1 MKMRENKINIAIFVC
16 VSIVFILVT
25 SMVSILE
32 QGWAYAFITK
42 EFLLA
47 IFSGISGSS
56 FVVLFSEIIKYKLNK
71 KNIENALYENL
82 RELYCQLMKQIKYTE
97 MLLHNPKMAVAENVY
112 SANVPAMNSFINAIK
127 LFEYKPF
134 KTNKFANHLK
144 NFQQSEIFSFE
155 KYLTACMSFLQI
167 SILKTKIEKSKQ
179 GILNYAP
186 TSTDEKV
193 GEVLKV
199 MKKEAEKRCKS
210 VEELIGSLDKIC
222 RHRFSWKKDKA
233 VIDELSFTANAK
245 DIYSFFSD
253 E

>member
-1 MKMRENKINIAIFVC
+1 MKENKINIVIFVC
-16 VSIVFILVT
+16 VSIVFILLT
-25 SMVSILE
+25 YIVSIVE
-32 QGWAYAFITK
+32 QERVCAFIRK

-56 FVVLFSEIIKYKLNK
+56 FVVLFSEIIKYMLNK
-71 KNIENALYENL
+71 KNIENALYGNL
-82 RELYCQLMKQIKYTE
+82 RELYCQLIKQIKYTE
-97 MLLHNPKMAVAENVY
+97 MLFLNQKMAVAENVY
-112 SANVPAMNSFINAIK
+112 SANVPTMISFINAIK
-127 LFEYKPF
+127 FFEYKPF
-134 KTNKFANHLK
+134 KTNVFANHLK

-167 SILKTKIEKSKQ
+167 SILKTKQEKLKQ

-199 MKKEAEKRCKS
+199 MKKEAENICKI
-210 VEELIGSLDKIC
+210 VGELITSLDKIC

-233 VIDELSFTANAK
+233 VIDELSFTANFK